1 MVDHSITISNRILVY
16 GPGSVSYWG
25 TMEWGTNVWGSDRD
39 TDFQIEKVLANT
51 LSLATAQDFDVS
63 KLVSNSISIATTIS
77 KSITRSISNIVTIS
91 TDAADYSLNTA
102 SGWKRYQLGVDDL
115 NDRNVVE
122 YSQESATDPGY
133 TARTPSSPSWEDA

>member
-1 MVDHSITISNRILVY
+1 MANHAITISNRILVY

-25 TMEWGTNVWGSDRD
+25 TMQWGTDVWGSDRD
-39 TDFQIEKVLANT
+39 TDFQIEKVLDNS
-51 LSLATAQDFDVS
+51 LSLASAQDFDVS
-63 KLVSNSISIATTIS
+63 KLVSNGISIATTTN
-77 KSITRSISNIVTIS
+77 KSITRSISNSVTIS
-91 TDAADYSLNTA
+91 TDAVDYSLNTA